1 MSAQNMIKQIIEKW
15 KLIIETQLS
24 KKKQE
29 DTRLPYIPL
38 SPTDSAEDCD
48 VYLNALSWA
57 LSNKKQI
64 KNIAISGPYGSGKS
78 SILQTFISEKNKG
91 NGF

>member
-1 MSAQNMIKQIIEKW
+1 MIKQIIEKW

-38 SPTDSAEDCD
+38 SPTDRF
-48 VYLNALSWA
+48 N
-57 LSNKKQI
+57 
-64 KNIAISGPYGSGKS
+64 
-78 SILQTFISEKNKG
+78 
-91 NGF
+91 

>member
-38 SPTDSAEDCD
+38 SPTDSAEECLLKCAF
-48 VYLNALSWA
+48 VGLV
-57 LSNKKQI
+57 
-64 KNIAISGPYGSGKS
+64 
-78 SILQTFISEKNKG
+78 
-91 NGF
+91 